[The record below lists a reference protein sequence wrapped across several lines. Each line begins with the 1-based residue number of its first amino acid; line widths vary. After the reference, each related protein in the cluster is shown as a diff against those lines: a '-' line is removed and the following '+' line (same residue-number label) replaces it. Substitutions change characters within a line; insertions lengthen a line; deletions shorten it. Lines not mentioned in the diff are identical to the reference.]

1 MLRNAKGEGQGL
13 ETGMLDFGFTRKSQ
27 TLPTSSPHRH
37 CCEHTGEQLKPCR
50 GQCGMIRLEKVPDR
64 MTSRNRIGQTQV
76 VSGDG
81 VAPKRNV
88 PVQDQYQWAAVSQL
102 MRLMSNNLDV
112 YIQSSECRCS
122 NFLEWRWVRA
132 SKSPKVARCLAHV
145 RKPSHPS
152 KVREFL
158 FVRFHHTSKSCAH
171 FLGPPDL
178 MSWGPLKLDQST
190 LVG

>member
-1 MLRNAKGEGQGL
+1 
-13 ETGMLDFGFTRKSQ
+13 MLDFGFTRKSQ

-50 GQCGMIRLEKVPDR
+50 GQCGMIRLEKSARQNDISESYWSNA
-64 MTSRNRIGQTQV
+64 SRL
-76 VSGDG
+76 GDG

-122 NFLEWRWVRA
+122 NFLEWRWIRA
-132 SKSPKVARCLAHV
+132 SKYPKVARCLAHV

-158 FVRFHHTSKSCAH
+158 FVRFHHTSKKSCAH